1 MLDRSTTDSSKSF
14 LTTIDHLQSL
24 SNFNKPAEN
33 FTRRQYRTQRLD
45 SLLSQLGNPEKKIPT
60 IHIAGT
66 NGKGSTAAIISSILS
81 SANIS
86 TGLFTSPHLF
96 SFTERIRLGLE
107 PIKESDFT
115 QVFEIIW
122 QHAKEVPQRLNIP
135 KKHGIPTTLEILTAM
150 AFYYF
155 LENGVKYQI
164 IEAFV
169 GGRHDLTNIV
179 QPQISVITNISLDH
193 TNSLG
198 DTLPEI
204 AYAKAGII
212 KPNTPVIIGPQL
224 PIVTEVLVK
233 EAIKQN
239 AEITLIDST
248 SIRYKATKIPE
259 TQKFYFQGIH
269 ATYNCDLPL
278 LGTFQ
283 QENTAIA
290 ITTIEILKN
299 KDLPVYS
306 RNILDGIKKIIWPCR
321 FEVVQNFPAKVI
333 VDGAHCPYSMH
344 RVISELAKLK
354 NYKSIIGVVGSTS
367 GHNSMDTL
375 VPLAQNVTQLITVKS
390 LHPKAK
396 SASELS
402 YNLKIRGFES
412 TTSNLSVN
420 QTLKNILLK
429 QNQKTLI
436 IATGS
441 LSVAAEVRKY
451 FKRF

>member
-164 IEAFV
+164 I
-169 GGRHDLTNIV
+169 
-179 QPQISVITNISLDH
+179 
-193 TNSLG
+193 
-198 DTLPEI
+198 
-204 AYAKAGII
+204 
-212 KPNTPVIIGPQL
+212 
-224 PIVTEVLVK
+224 
-233 EAIKQN
+233 
-239 AEITLIDST
+239 
-248 SIRYKATKIPE
+248 
-259 TQKFYFQGIH
+259 
-269 ATYNCDLPL
+269 
-278 LGTFQ
+278 
-283 QENTAIA
+283 
-290 ITTIEILKN
+290 
-299 KDLPVYS
+299 
-306 RNILDGIKKIIWPCR
+306 
-321 FEVVQNFPAKVI
+321 
-333 VDGAHCPYSMH
+333 
-344 RVISELAKLK
+344 
-354 NYKSIIGVVGSTS
+354 
-367 GHNSMDTL
+367 
-375 VPLAQNVTQLITVKS
+375 
-390 LHPKAK
+390 
-396 SASELS
+396 
-402 YNLKIRGFES
+402 
-412 TTSNLSVN
+412 
-420 QTLKNILLK
+420 
-429 QNQKTLI
+429 
-436 IATGS
+436 
-441 LSVAAEVRKY
+441 
-451 FKRF
+451 